1 MLRNYFL
8 LLFIL
13 FLTASNIALAQNR
26 SGTYQWKYKDTAIG
40 VLEITKIKDDKN
52 KAINFKLRIEQS
64 DYPCVGEISGKAKW
78 VSLNLFEYNSNRPSR
93 DSETKELNYCRLT
106 FVFSGNSLIVRES
119 DCGDFHGARCN
130 FEGKFTRVKNS
141 KKAK

>member
-8 LLFIL
+8 LLFVI
-13 FLTASNIALAQNR
+13 FLTVSNASFAQNR
-26 SGTYQWKYKDTAIG
+26 SGTYQWKYKDIAIG
-40 VLEITKIKDDKN
+40 IVKITELKGDKN
-52 KAINFKLRIEQS
+52 KTINFKLEVEQT

-78 VSLNLFEYNSNRPSR
+78 VLSNLFEYNSNRPIR

-119 DCGDFHGARCN
+119 DCEVFHGARCN
-130 FEGKFTRVKNS
+130 FEGEFTRVKNS
-141 KKAK
+141 KKTK